1 MAMNKI
7 QDVKLETT
15 ATYQPL
21 SDLNVRFW
29 SQDKNT
35 AELRFIIT
43 RNKFPLSLSK
53 ENVKVIIALES
64 GTSFISSDDF
74 IIDSE
79 VEGVARYIIPTDF
92 MRVATNVTGQV
103 YVTTLDREEVI
114 VERQFKFTVSNDL
127 LSDYPSED
135 KLRYIKTFDDLRT
148 EISSRVSK
156 LESDMETMEDYVT
169 QVQDTTQE
177 GITALSTLIQQKQ
190 DAYNANHTAK
200 MKELNDKGTEYSTK
214 FDEDKQYIDEKSQA
228 FKDAVN
234 GSGLITTGQSKDWQ
248 KYKLT
253 DDDGKVQY
261 FKKGTISNVLD
272 LPTGIYETVSN
283 DDATTQGLPAN
294 NTYVQIK
301 VLQMAN
307 NEERKIIEVTS
318 TYNSKKW
325 DRQLHTNGDR
335 DTGWREVAYINPNN
349 PFETVQESQNKA
361 NEAETNA
368 KTYTDEKV
376 FNLHKTLFEGTANGV
391 DSTIPLSET
400 LDNFIF
406 LYIYGKF
413 DGGYFA
419 ETGDPNGTSDIV
431 IDRTNVIGTDGASA
445 TVFECVIQ
453 KMSRTQL
460 KIVSDTYHG
469 IHSGNGSGP
478 NANRFTITK
487 IVGVRKYADTT
498 QPV

>member
-92 MRVATNVTGQV
+92 MRVASNVTGQV

-114 VERQFKFTVSNDL
+114 VERQFKFTVSDDL

-190 DAYNANHTAK
+190 DAYNTNHTAK
-200 MKELNDKGTEYSTK
+200 MKELNDKGSEYSTK
-214 FDEDKQYIDEKSQA
+214 FDDDKVYMDEKLEA
-228 FKDAVN
+228 FKESVT
-234 GSGLITTGQSKDWQ
+234 GSGLVTQGEAQSWQ
-248 KYKLT
+248 KHKLT
-253 DDDGKVQY
+253 DDSGVLPIVNLRGDLEALQALPSGFYYRSFVPITGVGQTSSTGFVTVWESNGGQVKNIS
-261 FKKGTISNVLD
+261 FK
-272 LPTGIYETVSN
+272 P
-283 DDATTQGLPAN
+283 
-294 NTYVQIK
+294 
-301 VLQMAN
+301 
-307 NEERKIIEVTS
+307 
-318 TYNSKKW
+318 YNSTQEFIM
-325 DRQLHTNGDR
+325 RYYNGWS
-335 DTGWREVAYINPNN
+335 GWENKFDGLEKSID
-349 PFETVQESQNKA
+349 SQAKA
-361 NEAETNA
+361 NTAESNA
-368 KTYTDEKV
+368 KVYTDEKV
-376 FNLHKTLFEGTANGV
+376 FNLHTTLFEGSANGV
-391 DSTIPLSET
+391 GSTIPLTET

-419 ETGDPNGTSDIV
+419 ETGDPSESNNIV
-431 IDRTNVIGTDGASA
+431 IDRTNIIGTDGAYA

-453 KMSRTQL
+453 KVNRTQL
-460 KIVSDTYHG
+460 KITSDTYHG
-469 IHSGNGSGP
+469 VNSGNGSGAD
-478 NANRFTITK
+478 ANRFTINK
-487 IVGVRKYADTT
+487 IIGVRKYADIA
-498 QPV
+498 QPE

>member
-92 MRVATNVTGQV
+92 MRVASNVTGQV

-114 VERQFKFTVSNDL
+114 VERQFKFTVSDDL

-190 DAYNANHTAK
+190 DAYNTNHTAK

-214 FDEDKQYIDEKSQA
+214 FDEDKVYMDEKLEA
-228 FKDAVN
+228 FKESVT
-234 GSGLITTGQSKDWQ
+234 GSGLVTQGEAQNWQ

-253 DDDGKVQY
+253 DDSGVLPIVNLRGDLEALQALPSGFHYISFVPITGMGQTSSTGFVTVWESNGGSVKNIS
-261 FKKGTISNVLD
+261 FK
-272 LPTGIYETVSN
+272 P
-283 DDATTQGLPAN
+283 
-294 NTYVQIK
+294 
-301 VLQMAN
+301 
-307 NEERKIIEVTS
+307 
-318 TYNSKKW
+318 YNSTQEFIMRYYNEW
-325 DRQLHTNGDR
+325 
-335 DTGWREVAYINPNN
+335 TGWENK
-349 PFETVQESQNKA
+349 FDGLEKTVDAQAKA
-361 NEAETNA
+361 NTAENNA
-368 KTYTDEKV
+368 KQYTDEKMSTLHEV
-376 FNLHKTLFEGTANGV
+376 LFTGSVNGVSKNIMLNDDCNNFDEVRLFYSTLGGRDSKVVKAKETNQIVIHSFNLTNSDGSNGDIFET
-391 DSTIPLSET
+391 TI
-400 LDNFIF
+400 DRV
-406 LYIYGKF
+406 
-413 DGGYFA
+413 
-419 ETGDPNGTSDIV
+419 NGT
-431 IDRTNVIGTDGASA
+431 T
-445 TVFECVIQ
+445 
-453 KMSRTQL
+453 L
-460 KIVSDTYHG
+460 KISNEVRFNLLNQTGGSTSG
-469 IHSGNGSGP
+469 I
-478 NANRFTITK
+478 TITE
-487 IVGVRKYADTT
+487 IVGVKY
-498 QPV
+498 

>member
-92 MRVATNVTGQV
+92 MRVASNVTGQV

-114 VERQFKFTVSNDL
+114 VERQFKFTVSDDL

-190 DAYNANHTAK
+190 DAYNANHTEK
-200 MKELNDKGTEYSTK
+200 LNEITTTGDDYTSQLV
-214 FDEDKQYIDEKSQA
+214 EDKNYVDAKISEFQT
-228 FKDAVN
+228 AVN
-234 GSGLITTGQSKDWQ
+234 QSGLVTDGDAKNWQ
-248 KYKLT
+248 KYKMVK
-253 DDDGKVQY
+253 DDGSRTY
-261 FKKGTISNVLD
+261 LTKGSFADVHALE
-272 LPTGIYETVSN
+272 PGYYETVTN
-283 DDATTQGLPAN
+283 DTPTQGFPEGVSNAAFVEIDV
-294 NTYVQIK
+294 TKSGSSRKQIK
-301 VLQMAN
+301 VVQ
-307 NEERKIIEVTS
+307 S
-318 TYNSKKW
+318 YNSKTFVKHI
-325 DRQLHTNGDR
+325 HTDGLDNG
-335 DTGWREVAYINPNN
+335 WKQVAIVDDLASL
-349 PFETVQESQNKA
+349 ETVNSSQNKA
-361 NEAETNA
+361 NAAENNA
-368 KTYTDEKV
+368 KVYTNEKINNQHSV
-376 FNLHKTLFEGTANGV
+376 LFEGAVNGV
-391 DSTIPLSET
+391 GQTINMTESMF
-400 LDNFIF
+400 NYNMI
-406 LYIYGKF
+406 
-413 DGGYFA
+413 
-419 ETGDPNGTSDIV
+419 
-431 IDRTNVIGTDGASA
+431 
-445 TVFECVIQ
+445 
-453 KMSRTQL
+453 
-460 KIVSDTYHG
+460 IVSGSTPAGDFDKPVLVNQNSG
-469 IHSGNGSGP
+469 DNIIINVMNLVDSSGNLGSAYELKLAKTNETTLTIANDVFFDYGTNSGSGP
-478 NANRFTITK
+478 NANRFTIK
-487 IVGVRKYADTT
+487 RIEGWK
-498 QPV
+498 

>member
-1 MAMNKI
+1 MSMNKI
-7 QDVKLETT
+7 KDVKLETT

-92 MRVATNVTGQV
+92 MRVASNVTGQV

-114 VERQFKFTVSNDL
+114 VERQFKFTVSDDL

-190 DAYNANHTAK
+190 DAYNTNHTAK
-200 MKELNDKGTEYSTK
+200 MKELNDKGSEYSTK
-214 FDEDKQYIDEKSQA
+214 FDDDKVYMDEKLEA
-228 FKDAVN
+228 FKESVT
-234 GSGLITTGQSKDWQ
+234 GSGLVTQGEAQSWQ

-253 DDDGKVQY
+253 DDSGVLPIVNLRGDLEALQALPSGFYYRSFVPITGVGQTSSTGFVTVWESNGGQVKNIS
-261 FKKGTISNVLD
+261 FK
-272 LPTGIYETVSN
+272 P
-283 DDATTQGLPAN
+283 
-294 NTYVQIK
+294 
-301 VLQMAN
+301 
-307 NEERKIIEVTS
+307 
-318 TYNSKKW
+318 YNSTQEFIM
-325 DRQLHTNGDR
+325 RYYNGWS
-335 DTGWREVAYINPNN
+335 GWENKFDGLEKSID
-349 PFETVQESQNKA
+349 SQAKA
-361 NEAETNA
+361 NTAESNA
-368 KTYTDEKV
+368 KVYTDEKV
-376 FNLHKTLFEGTANGV
+376 FNLHTTLFEGSANGV
-391 DSTIPLSET
+391 GSTIPLTET

-419 ETGDPNGTSDIV
+419 ETGDPSESNNIV
-431 IDRTNVIGTDGASA
+431 IDRTNIIGTDGAYA

-453 KMSRTQL
+453 KVNRTQL
-460 KIVSDTYHG
+460 KITSDTYHG
-469 IHSGNGSGP
+469 VNSGNGSGAD
-478 NANRFTITK
+478 ANRFTINK
-487 IVGVRKYADTT
+487 IIGVRKYADIA
-498 QPV
+498 QPE

>member
-92 MRVATNVTGQV
+92 MRVASNVTGQV

-114 VERQFKFTVSNDL
+114 VERQFKFTVSDDL

-156 LESDMETMEDYVT
+156 LESDMETMEDYVA

-214 FDEDKQYIDEKSQA
+214 FDSDKEYIDEKTEA
-228 FKDAVN
+228 FKESVTR
-234 GSGLITTGQSKDWQ
+234 SGLVTTGESANWQ

-253 DDDGKVQY
+253 DDSGVLPIVNLRGDLEALQALPSGFYYRSFVPITGMGQTSSTGFVTVWESNGGSVKNIS
-261 FKKGTISNVLD
+261 FK
-272 LPTGIYETVSN
+272 P
-283 DDATTQGLPAN
+283 
-294 NTYVQIK
+294 
-301 VLQMAN
+301 
-307 NEERKIIEVTS
+307 
-318 TYNSKKW
+318 YNSTQEFIMRYYNEW
-325 DRQLHTNGDR
+325 
-335 DTGWREVAYINPNN
+335 TGWENK
-349 PFETVQESQNKA
+349 FDGLEKTVDAQAKA
-361 NEAETNA
+361 NTAENNA
-368 KTYTDEKV
+368 RLYTDSKV
-376 FNLHKTLFEGTANGV
+376 FNLHQTLFEGTAKGV
-391 DSTIPLSET
+391 DSTIPLAET

-406 LYIYGKF
+406 LYIYGNF
-413 DGGYFA
+413 DGGNFA

-431 IDRTNVIGTDGASA
+431 IDRTNVIGTNGASA

-460 KIVSDTYHG
+460 KIISDTYHG

-487 IVGVRKYADTT
+487 IVGVRKYADAS
-498 QPV
+498 Q

>member
-43 RNKFPLSLSK
+43 RNQFPLSLSK

-92 MRVATNVTGQV
+92 MRVASNVTGQV
-103 YVTTLDREEVI
+103 YVTTLDREEII
-114 VERQFKFTVSNDL
+114 VERQFKFTVSDDL

-169 QVQDTTQE
+169 QVEQTTQD
-177 GITALSTLIQQKQ
+177 GITALTNLINTKQ
-190 DAYNANHTAK
+190 DAYNANHTVK
-200 MKELNDKGTEYSTK
+200 MQEINDKGTEYSTK
-214 FDEDKQYIDEKSQA
+214 FDEDKVYMDEKLEA
-228 FKDAVN
+228 FKESVT
-234 GSGLITTGQSKDWQ
+234 GSGLVTQGESQSWQ

-253 DDDGKVQY
+253 DDSGVLPIINLRGDLEALQALPSGFYYRSFVPITGVGQTSSTGFVTVWESNGGQVKNIS
-261 FKKGTISNVLD
+261 FK
-272 LPTGIYETVSN
+272 P
-283 DDATTQGLPAN
+283 
-294 NTYVQIK
+294 
-301 VLQMAN
+301 
-307 NEERKIIEVTS
+307 
-318 TYNSKKW
+318 YNSTQEFIMRYYREW
-325 DRQLHTNGDR
+325 S
-335 DTGWREVAYINPNN
+335 GWENKFDGLEKSIDA
-349 PFETVQESQNKA
+349 QAKA
-361 NEAETNA
+361 NTAESNA
-368 KTYTDEKV
+368 KVYTDEKV
-376 FNLHKTLFEGTANGV
+376 FNLHTTLFEGSANGV
-391 DSTIPLSET
+391 GSTIPLTET

-406 LYIYGKF
+406 LYIYGEF

-419 ETGDPNGTSDIV
+419 ETGDPSESNNIV
-431 IDRTNVIGTDGASA
+431 IDRTNIIGTDGAYA

-453 KMSRTQL
+453 KVNRTQL
-460 KIVSDTYHG
+460 KITSDTYHG
-469 IHSGNGSGP
+469 VNSGNGSGAD
-478 NANRFTITK
+478 ANRFTINK
-487 IVGVRKYADTT
+487 IIGVRKYADIA
-498 QPV
+498 QPE

>member
-92 MRVATNVTGQV
+92 MRVASNVTGQV

-114 VERQFKFTVSNDL
+114 VERQFKFTVSDDL

-200 MKELNDKGTEYSTK
+200 MKELNDKGLEYSTK
-214 FDEDKQYIDEKSQA
+214 FDDDKVYMDEKLEA
-228 FKDAVN
+228 FKESVT
-234 GSGLITTGQSKDWQ
+234 GSGLVTQGEAQSWQ

-253 DDDGKVQY
+253 DDSGVLPIVNLRGDLEALQALPSGFYYRSFVPITGVGQTSSTGFVTVWESNGGQVKNIS
-261 FKKGTISNVLD
+261 FK
-272 LPTGIYETVSN
+272 P
-283 DDATTQGLPAN
+283 
-294 NTYVQIK
+294 
-301 VLQMAN
+301 
-307 NEERKIIEVTS
+307 
-318 TYNSKKW
+318 YNSTQEFIM
-325 DRQLHTNGDR
+325 RYYNGWS
-335 DTGWREVAYINPNN
+335 GWENKFDGLEKSID
-349 PFETVQESQNKA
+349 SQAKA
-361 NEAETNA
+361 NTAESNA
-368 KTYTDEKV
+368 KVYTDEKV
-376 FNLHKTLFEGTANGV
+376 FNLHKTLFEGSANGV
-391 DSTIPLSET
+391 GSTIPLTET

-419 ETGDPNGTSDIV
+419 ETGDPSESNNIV
-431 IDRTNVIGTDGASA
+431 IDRTNIIGTDGAYA

-453 KMSRTQL
+453 KVNRTQL
-460 KIVSDTYHG
+460 KITSDTYHG
-469 IHSGNGSGP
+469 VNSGNGSGAD
-478 NANRFTITK
+478 ANRFTINK
-487 IVGVRKYADTT
+487 IIGVRKYADIA
-498 QPV
+498 QPE

>member
-1 MAMNKI
+1 MAMDKI

-92 MRVATNVTGQV
+92 MRVASNVTGQV

-114 VERQFKFTVSNDL
+114 VERQFKFTVSDDL

-190 DAYNANHTAK
+190 DAYNTNHTAK
-200 MKELNDKGTEYSTK
+200 MKELNDKGSEYSTK
-214 FDEDKQYIDEKSQA
+214 FDDDKVYMDEKLEA
-228 FKDAVN
+228 FKESVT
-234 GSGLITTGQSKDWQ
+234 GSGLVTQGEAQSWQ

-253 DDDGKVQY
+253 DDSGVIP
-261 FKKGTISNVLD
+261 TINLNGD
-272 LPTGIYETVSN
+272 LEALQTLPTGFYYMSFVPISAMGQTSRTGFVTVWESN
-283 DDATTQGLPAN
+283 GGQVKHISFKP
-294 NTYVQIK
+294 
-301 VLQMAN
+301 
-307 NEERKIIEVTS
+307 
-318 TYNSKKW
+318 YNSSQEFIMRYYNEW
-325 DRQLHTNGDR
+325 S
-335 DTGWREVAYINPNN
+335 GWENKFDGLEKSVDAQ
-349 PFETVQESQNKA
+349 FKA
-361 NEAETNA
+361 NVAENNA
-368 KTYTDEKV
+368 KVYTDEKV
-376 FNLHKTLFEGTANGV
+376 KNQHSVLFEGSVNGV
-391 DSTIPLSET
+391 GQTINMTESMFNYNL
-400 LDNFIF
+400 I
-406 LYIYGKF
+406 
-413 DGGYFA
+413 
-419 ETGDPNGTSDIV
+419 
-431 IDRTNVIGTDGASA
+431 
-445 TVFECVIQ
+445 
-453 KMSRTQL
+453 
-460 KIVSDTYHG
+460 IVSGSTPAGDFDRPVLVKQN
-469 IHSGNGSGP
+469 SGNNIIINIVNLVDSNGDLGSVYELKLTKTNDTTLTIANDVFFDYGTNEGFGP
-478 NANRFTITK
+478 DANRFTIK
-487 IVGVRKYADTT
+487 RIEGWK
-498 QPV
+498 

>member
-92 MRVATNVTGQV
+92 MRVASNVTGQV

-114 VERQFKFTVSNDL
+114 VERQFKFTVSDDL

-190 DAYNANHTAK
+190 DAYNTNHTAK
-200 MKELNDKGTEYSTK
+200 MKELNDKGLEYSTK
-214 FDEDKQYIDEKSQA
+214 FDDDKVYMDEKLEA
-228 FKDAVN
+228 FKESVT
-234 GSGLITTGQSKDWQ
+234 GSGLVTQGEAQNWQ

-253 DDDGKVQY
+253 DDGGVLPIVNLRGDLEALQALPSGFYYRSFVPITGVGQTSSTGFVTVWESNGGQVKHIS
-261 FKKGTISNVLD
+261 FK
-272 LPTGIYETVSN
+272 P
-283 DDATTQGLPAN
+283 
-294 NTYVQIK
+294 
-301 VLQMAN
+301 
-307 NEERKIIEVTS
+307 
-318 TYNSKKW
+318 YNSTQEFIMRYYNEW
-325 DRQLHTNGDR
+325 S
-335 DTGWREVAYINPNN
+335 GWENK
-349 PFETVQESQNKA
+349 FDGLEKTVDAQAKA
-361 NEAETNA
+361 NTAENNA
-368 KTYTDEKV
+368 RLYTDSKV
-376 FNLHKTLFEGTANGV
+376 FNLHKTLFEGTAKGV
-391 DSTIPLSET
+391 DSTIPLAET

-406 LYIYGKF
+406 LYIYGNF
-413 DGGYFA
+413 DGGNFA

-431 IDRTNVIGTDGASA
+431 IDRTNVIGTGGASA

-453 KMSRTQL
+453 KASRTQL
-460 KIVSDTYHG
+460 KITSDTYHG

-487 IVGVRKYADTT
+487 IVGVRKYADTS
-498 QPV
+498 Q

>member
-1 MAMNKI
+1 MPMSKI
-7 QDVKLETT
+7 KDIKLETT

-43 RNKFPLSLSK
+43 RNQFPLSLSK

-64 GTSFISSDDF
+64 GSSFISSDDF

-92 MRVATNVTGQV
+92 MRVASNVTGQV
-103 YVTTLDREEVI
+103 YVTTLDKEEII

-127 LSDYPSED
+127 LNDYPSED
-135 KLRYIKTFDDLRT
+135 KLRYIKTFDDLRN
-148 EISSRVSK
+148 EIASRVSK
-156 LESDMETMEDYVT
+156 LESDMGTMEDYVV

-177 GITALSTLIQQKQ
+177 GITALTTLIQQKQ

-200 MKELNDKGTEYSTK
+200 MKELNDKGSEYSAK
-214 FDEDKQYIDEKSQA
+214 FDDDKVYMDDKFQA
-228 FKDAVN
+228 FQESVN

-253 DDDGKVQY
+253 NDDGKVQY
-261 FKKGTISNVLD
+261 LSKGTISNVLD
-272 LPTGIYETVSN
+272 LPTGIYETIAN
-283 DDATTQGLPAN
+283 DDATTQGLPVN

-307 NEERKIIEVTS
+307 NTRRKIIEVTS

-325 DRQLHTNGDR
+325 DRQLHTDGSI

-349 PFETVQESQNKA
+349 PFETTQESQNKA
-361 NEAETNA
+361 NTAENNAKQYTDSRHVILFDGEVKGVNSTIQLQDDYTNYSMLVISGYFPGGEWTKAHLVANTRSIHVCETNII
-368 KTYTDEKV
+368 
-376 FNLHKTLFEGTANGV
+376 
-391 DSTIPLSET
+391 DSTAAGGGIYELLIQKT
-400 LDNFIF
+400 NARTLTIGLDNYMEITSN
-406 LYIYGKF
+406 I
-413 DGGYFA
+413 GY
-419 ETGDPNGTSDIV
+419 
-431 IDRTNVIGTDGASA
+431 TNAD
-445 TVFECVIQ
+445 
-453 KMSRTQL
+453 K
-460 KIVSDTYHG
+460 
-469 IHSGNGSGP
+469 
-478 NANRFTITK
+478 FTIQRIEGWK
-487 IVGVRKYADTT
+487 
-498 QPV
+498 

>member
-92 MRVATNVTGQV
+92 MRVASNVTGQV

-114 VERQFKFTVSNDL
+114 VERQFKFTVSDDL

-200 MKELNDKGTEYSTK
+200 MKELNDKGSEYSTK
-214 FDEDKQYIDEKSQA
+214 FDDDKVYMDEKLEA
-228 FKDAVN
+228 FKESVT
-234 GSGLITTGQSKDWQ
+234 GSGLVTQGEAQNWQ

-253 DDDGKVQY
+253 GDGGVLPIVNLRGDLEALQALPSGFYYRSFVPITGVGQTSSTGFVTVWEANGGQVKNIS
-261 FKKGTISNVLD
+261 FK
-272 LPTGIYETVSN
+272 P
-283 DDATTQGLPAN
+283 
-294 NTYVQIK
+294 
-301 VLQMAN
+301 
-307 NEERKIIEVTS
+307 
-318 TYNSKKW
+318 YNSTQEFIMRYYNEW
-325 DRQLHTNGDR
+325 S
-335 DTGWREVAYINPNN
+335 GWENKFDGLEKSTDA
-349 PFETVQESQNKA
+349 QAKA
-361 NEAETNA
+361 NTAQSNA
-368 KTYTDEKV
+368 KVYTDEKV
-376 FNLHKTLFEGTANGV
+376 FNLHTTLFEGTAKGV
-391 DSTIPLSET
+391 DSIIPLAET

-413 DGGYFA
+413 DGGNFA